1 MLSFAFAL
9 FGLAFTHHHAS
20 AAADEV
26 ITPRT
31 WTSGATTIT
40 GTNSVTTAGAVIS
53 QGTANVTLQSQGV
66 IRLMPGFRA
75 SPASGGKF
83 RATITTNQA
92 RFVSWSVPTELSPG
106 EPRQVSVVLNNAGG
120 NTWTSAAGYKL
131 GSQSPTDNTRWN
143 LSRVTLP
150 ATVQPG
156 QNVTFTFNITAPFV
170 ADTHSFQWGMLQDGG
185 AGWFGNFT
193 PVQSICV
200 RGRPQDD
207 ANNDGL
213 SDIYTRDTNNNGIPD
228 AIEISLG
235 LDPATPS
242 TNPSGRS
249 DTFQYDKSQR
259 LINGPG
265 GAYSQDAEDNITG
278 R

>member
-1 MLSFAFAL
+1 MTARLHFSVRFPARTQTQALLLSFAFAL

-150 ATVQPG
+150 PPFNPG
-156 QNVTFTFNITAPFV
+156 K
-170 ADTHSFQWGMLQDGG
+170 M
-185 AGWFGNFT
+185 
-193 PVQSICV
+193 
-200 RGRPQDD
+200 
-207 ANNDGL
+207 
-213 SDIYTRDTNNNGIPD
+213 
-228 AIEISLG
+228 
-235 LDPATPS
+235 
-242 TNPSGRS
+242 
-249 DTFQYDKSQR
+249 
-259 LINGPG
+259 
-265 GAYSQDAEDNITG
+265 
-278 R
+278 